1 MSIFMKEKNN
11 FKSFLLTSDAI
22 WKISSWSHDIPF
34 FSGVFLPNHARTIPI
49 RSSLEFIFT
58 FIVSGSKSDLAE
70 LLEIELRIE
79 SKNKKIR

>member
-58 FIVSGSKSDLAE
+58 FIDF
-70 LLEIELRIE
+70 RIE
-79 SKNKKIR
+79 KRSRRTSRDWIENRIEE

>member
-1 MSIFMKEKNN
+1 MNIFMEEKNN

-34 FSGVFLPNHARTIPI
+34 FSAVFLPNHAQTIPI

-58 FIVSGSKSDLAE
+58 FIGF
-70 LLEIELRIE
+70 RIE
-79 SKNKKIR
+79 KRSRKTSRDWIENRIEE